1 MFKLF
6 PLVSKHILRS
16 TNYFKNEKKI
26 HFRNLLRIPGNAAL
40 EKLIFEEFSEKTN
53 FTGKVEQAKV

>member
-1 MFKLF
+1 M
-6 PLVSKHILRS
+6 VSKHILRS

-26 HFRNLLRIPGNAAL
+26 HFRNLLRIPGSPAL
-40 EKLIFEEFSEKTN
+40 EKLIFEKFSEETN